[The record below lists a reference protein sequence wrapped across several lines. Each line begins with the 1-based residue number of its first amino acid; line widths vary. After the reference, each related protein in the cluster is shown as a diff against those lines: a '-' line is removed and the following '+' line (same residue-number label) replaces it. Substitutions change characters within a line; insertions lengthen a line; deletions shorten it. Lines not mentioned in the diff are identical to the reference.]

1 MLNAVLVIAGLVLLT
16 VGGEC
21 IIRGALSAATR
32 LKISPLLAGLVI
44 VGFGTS
50 APELVVTIDAVLT
63 NRADIAIGNIIG
75 SNISNIML
83 ILGLC
88 SLITPLTV
96 QRLSLQRDGLTG
108 VGGGVLFVLLTGSA
122 ILTRVDALIL
132 LSALTVY
139 LVFAYRSERALEDPA
154 VASTLAE
161 LDEIVALPVSLR
173 LTWLYLIGGGLLLA
187 AGARLLLSGAIGI
200 AETFNVPDAVIG
212 LTLVAVGTSLP
223 ELAVSLLAAL
233 RRHADLAVGNILGS
247 NIFNVFA
254 ILGIA
259 AMLQPLPVAARIVQ
273 FDQWVMLGASV
284 VLMIILYTGLRIN
297 RWEGA
302 ALLSAYGIYIW
313 LSFTRFLG

>member
-1 MLNAVLVIAGLVLLT
+1 MLNAILLVAGLALLT
-16 VGGEC
+16 VGGES
-21 IIRGALSAATR
+21 IIRGALAAATR

-50 APELVVTIDAVLT
+50 APELVVTVDAVLT
-63 NRADIAIGNIIG
+63 NRADIAIGNIVG

-88 SLITPLTV
+88 SIITPLTV

-108 VGGGVLFVLLTGSA
+108 VGGAILFVLLTGSA

-132 LSALTVY
+132 LSVLTAY
-139 LVFAYRSERALEDPA
+139 LVFAYRSERALEDPTA
-154 VASTLAE
+154 PSTLAQ
-161 LDEIVALPVSLR
+161 LDEIVALPVSSR

-187 AGARLLLSGAIGI
+187 AGARLLLLGAVGI
-200 AETFNVPDAVIG
+200 AEAFNVPDAVIG

-247 NIFNVFA
+247 NIFNLFA
-254 ILGIA
+254 VLGIA
-259 AMLQPLPVAARIVQ
+259 ALLQPLPVAARIVQ
-273 FDQWVMLGASV
+273 FDQWIMLGASII
-284 VLMIILYTGLRIN
+284 LMLILYTGLRIN

-313 LSFTRFLG
+313 LSFTRFLS

>member
-1 MLNAVLVIAGLVLLT
+1 MLNAVLVVAGLILLT
-16 VGGEC
+16 VGGEG

-32 LKISPLLAGLVI
+32 LKVSPLLAGLVI

-50 APELVVTIDAVLT
+50 APELVVTVEAVFT
-63 NRADIAIGNIIG
+63 DRADIAIGNIIG
-75 SNISNIML
+75 SNISNILL

-96 QRLSLQRDGLTG
+96 QPLSLQRDGFTG
-108 VGGGVLFVLLTGSA
+108 VGGGLLFILLTGSA
-122 ILTRVDALIL
+122 ILTRIDALIL
-132 LSALTVY
+132 LSGLTVY
-139 LVFAYRSERALEDPA
+139 LVFAYRSERALTAPA
-154 VASTLAE
+154 ASPTQAHF
-161 LDEIVALPVSLR
+161 DENVALPVSLR

-187 AGARLLLSGAIGI
+187 AGAGLLLSGAVGI
-200 AETFNVPDAVIG
+200 AEIFNVPDAVIG

-223 ELAVSLLAAL
+223 ELTVSLLAAL

-254 ILGIA
+254 ILGIT

-273 FDQWVMLGASV
+273 FDQWVMLGASIV
-284 VLMIILYTGLRIN
+284 VMLFLYTGMRIN

-313 LSFTRFLG
+313 LSFTRFLN

>member
-1 MLNAVLVIAGLVLLT
+1 MLNALMVAAGLALLT
-16 VGGEC
+16 IGGES
-21 IIRGALSAATR
+21 IIRGALAAATR
-32 LKISPLLAGLVI
+32 LQISPLLAGLVI

-50 APELVVTIDAVLT
+50 APELVVTVEAVISK
-63 NRADIAIGNIIG
+63 RADIAIGNVIG
-75 SNISNIML
+75 SNISNILL

-96 QRLSLQRDGLTG
+96 QPLSLKRDGLTG
-108 VGGGVLFVLLTGSA
+108 VGGGLLFVLLTGSA

-132 LSALTVY
+132 LSGLTLY
-139 LVFAYRSERALEDPA
+139 LIYAYRTERALDDPA
-154 VASTLAE
+154 ASPALAH
-161 LDEIVALPVSLR
+161 LDEIAALPVSLR
-173 LTWLYLIGGGLLLA
+173 LTWLYLIGGGVSLA
-187 AGARLLLSGAIGI
+187 IGARLLLSGAIGI

-223 ELAVSLLAAL
+223 ELAVSLLAVL
-233 RRHADLAVGNILGS
+233 RRQADLAVGNILGS

-273 FDQWVMLGASV
+273 FDQWVMLAVSI
-284 VLMIILYTGLRIN
+284 VLMLFLYTGMRIN
-297 RWEGA
+297 RWEAA

-313 LSFTRFLG
+313 LSFTRFLS

>member
-108 VGGGVLFVLLTGSA
+108 
-122 ILTRVDALIL
+122 VDALIL